1 MALIRP
7 AARIKLPSG
16 WDGYWWSVDGKDRF
30 SIDHPSKDGE
40 CLTADPAFPGV
51 PCKFIGY
58 GEDAWQEAVDAAR
71 EAGLPIENVA

>member
-1 MALIRP
+1 M
-7 AARIKLPSG
+7 ARIKLPTG
-16 WDGYWWSVDGKDRF
+16 WEVYHWEVDGKRRY

-51 PCKFIGY
+51 PCKFTGY

-71 EAGLPIENVA
+71 EAGLPIESVA